1 MCKKL
6 NRIQKTVYLFL
17 MSFYY
22 EDSKK
27 VRKEINTPWGII
39 IPKVELFPVAYI
51 VILYGL
57 IYFLPLNIFDNWSK
71 GEDGPVEWLQF
82 ILYFLSFICS
92 FFVTLRIRKNG
103 KQFFFWLL
111 MTLFCFY
118 IAGEEISWAER
129 ITNIGIESIRQIN
142 AQGETNLHNIPIFQ
156 NYLHFSFII
165 TGLFFGWIGWKNW
178 PQIEAFPARKFS
190 LYFLF
195 VSLFYTYFDLSWIT
209 LGERIRN
216 DQEAIEILMAIGLF
230 RHSSYFALKYFS
242 IKSKYVLSKD
252 NY

>member
-1 MCKKL
+1 MSL
-6 NRIQKTVYLFL
+6 NSTG
-17 MSFYY
+17 
-22 EDSKK
+22 SKEVSK
-27 VRKEINTPWGII
+27 QIKTPWGII
-39 IPKVELFPVAYI
+39 NPQVELLPIVYI
-51 VILYGL
+51 FILYGL
-57 IYFLPLNIFDNWSK
+57 IYFLPLNIFDIWSK
-71 GEDGPVEWLQF
+71 GEDGLVEWIQF
-82 ILYFLSFICS
+82 ILYFFSFACS
-92 FFVTLRIRKNG
+92 LFMTWHRRKFG

-111 MTLFCFY
+111 ITALCFY

-178 PQIEAFPARKFS
+178 PQIEAFPGRNLS
-190 LYFLF
+190 LYFLI

-230 RHSSYFALKYFS
+230 RHSSFYALKILS
-242 IKSKYVLSKD
+242 RKESKIASHKD

>member
-1 MCKKL
+1 
-6 NRIQKTVYLFL
+6 
-17 MSFYY
+17 MSFDY
-22 EDSKK
+22 ESSKK
-27 VRKEINTPWGII
+27 NSKQINTPWGII
-39 IPKVELFPVAYI
+39 IPQVEIFPVAYI

-57 IYFLPLNIFDNWSK
+57 IYFLPLNIFDIWSK
-71 GEDGPVEWLQF
+71 GEDGLVEWIQF
-82 ILYFLSFICS
+82 ILYFFSFACS
-92 FFVTLRIRKNG
+92 LVVTWHRRNLG

-111 MTLFCFY
+111 ITALCFY

-129 ITNIGIESIRQIN
+129 ITSIGIESIRQIN

-178 PQIEAFPARKFS
+178 PQIEAFPRRSLS
-190 LYFLF
+190 LYFLI

-230 RHSSYFALKYFS
+230 RHCSYYASKVFS
-242 IKSKYVLSKD
+242 KKENKFLFSKD